1 MKIADNYE
9 QNAFSSYG
17 WLCPANANG
26 ERHSGP
32 SFKRYFFF
40 LAEDGIRDGTVTGVQ
55 TCALPISCCPP
66 TGIPVTFGEYVTLML
81 DLLTAAFRADLT
93 RVSTVMFGREGSMRT
108 YPEIDISDSHHRSE
122 ERRVGKEC
130 RFVFWLVLQ
139 KNVHMY

>member
-32 SFKRYFFF
+32 SFKRFFFF

-55 TCALPISCCPP
+55 TCALPILVGRLPGLLLDPSSCQSWRGTCHLNRAASEL
-66 TGIPVTFGEYVTLML
+66 GLKHEQIEAHEFGWDPWLSR
-81 DLLTAAFRADLT
+81 AAWWWPEKIGRASCRG
-93 RVSTVMFGREGSMRT
+93 RVESPG
-108 YPEIDISDSHHRSE
+108 
-122 ERRVGKEC
+122 
-130 RFVFWLVLQ
+130 
-139 KNVHMY
+139 